1 MKFNKSNK
9 LVGAAGITFIALA
22 VSGGAMA
29 KGKFRGGIDRIDTD
43 GSGTIELQEMIDA
56 GLAKTAKRFGK
67 VDSDADGFISL
78 DEYLAAR
85 RDGAV
90 DLSIYADDI
99 VACVQDAALE
109 DDTIEVPD
117 VSDFMSPEDRFNSKD
132 TDADGFISLAEAEAN
147 ATTKATTKFTNLDTD
162 ADGSVTTEEL
172 QAAKGSG
179 RSSTRKA
186 IKACIEE
193 VTSGDVL

>member
-9 LVGAAGITFIALA
+9 LIAAAGITLVALT
-22 VSGGAMA
+22 VSGSVMA

-56 GLAKTAKRFGK
+56 GLAKTEKRFAK
-67 VDSDADGFISL
+67 VDTDVDGFISL

-90 DLSIYADDI
+90 DLSIYADEI
-99 VACVQDAALE
+99 VACVQEAALE
-109 DDTIEVPD
+109 DDTIEVPEA
-117 VSDFMSPEDRFNSKD
+117 SDFMSPEDRFNSKD
-132 TDADGFISLAEAEAN
+132 TDEDGFISLEEAQAS
-147 ATTKATTKFTNLDTD
+147 ATDKATTKFTALDTA

>member
-9 LVGAAGITFIALA
+9 LIAAAGITFIALA

-29 KGKFRGGIDRIDTD
+29 KGKFRGGIDRIDAD

-56 GLAKTAKRFGK
+56 GLAKTAKRFEK
-67 VDSDADGFISL
+67 VDTDADGFISL

-90 DLSIYADDI
+90 DLSLYADDI
-99 VACVQDAALE
+99 VACVEEAKLE

-117 VSDFMSPEDRFNSKD
+117 ASDFLSPEDRFNAKD
-132 TDADGFISLAEAEAN
+132 TDSDGFISLAEAEAS
-147 ATTKATTKFTNLDTD
+147 ATAKATTKFTNLDAD

-172 QAAKGSG
+172 EAARGTG

-186 IKACIEE
+186 IKACIDE